1 MYNEGGTIL
10 LTYSLIHLF
19 IQFCIGRFAQSARY
33 YKEIAEIYEKDGNTE
48 LAMNSYQEAANIFE
62 NDNKRSAASQCIA
75 KVLTDSLNH
84 TRTHSLKHST
94 YSGRFHGNC

>member
-1 MYNEGGTIL
+1 MKEVGACL
-10 LTYSLIHLF
+10 PASSF
-19 IQFCIGRFAQSARY
+19 IQRFTDQLLCIGRFAQSARY

-75 KVLTDSLNH
+75 KVISHYL
-84 TRTHSLKHST
+84 
-94 YSGRFHGNC
+94 SGYIIMY